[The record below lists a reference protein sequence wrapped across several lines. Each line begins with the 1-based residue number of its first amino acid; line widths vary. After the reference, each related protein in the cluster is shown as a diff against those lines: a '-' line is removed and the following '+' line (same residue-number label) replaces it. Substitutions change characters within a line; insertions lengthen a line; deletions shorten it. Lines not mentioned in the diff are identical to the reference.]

1 LAGSTTPCMQCSS
14 RGTNISRER
23 QPTPLS
29 PALAVCRFLNSTGTQ
44 LWPDYGESF
53 GSFPSESKQKMF
65 YALLLRHLSKKHG
78 YIPGVNFFV
87 IPFDWRTGV
96 QGLEQVSSR
105 ARGGVWLRPKTT

>member
-1 LAGSTTPCMQCSS
+1 MSFY
-14 RGTNISRER
+14 
-23 QPTPLS
+23 
-29 PALAVCRFLNSTGTQ
+29 PALAVCRFRNSTGTQ

-65 YALLLRHLSKKHG
+65 YALLLRHLYKKHG

-105 ARGGVWLRPKTT
+105 ARGGSCGGSGEVTRKQAQEQVPA